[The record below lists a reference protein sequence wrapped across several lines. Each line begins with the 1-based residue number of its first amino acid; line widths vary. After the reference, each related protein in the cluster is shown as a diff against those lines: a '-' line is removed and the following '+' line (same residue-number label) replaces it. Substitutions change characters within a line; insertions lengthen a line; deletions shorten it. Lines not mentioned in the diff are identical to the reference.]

1 VVNGQKFNLLKIIVM
16 AEIKKFWVVTKP
28 NRTSGLIDI
37 LFESDIKG
45 MDRQFKGGLTT
56 KEIVGIYTTK
66 SHGEKVAKKA
76 LGSVK

>member
-1 VVNGQKFNLLKIIVM
+1 M

-28 NRTSGLIDI
+28 NQRSGLGDI

-56 KEIVGIYTTK
+56 KEILGIYTTQ
-66 SHGEKVAKKA
+66 SHGERVAKKA
-76 LGSVK
+76 MRDI